1 MSSIQLEQYQSYLLL
16 LARIQLQDRR
26 WTKIEPSDVVQ
37 QTLLEAYAAPP
48 PAQQTISGVSRW
60 LHSILA
66 NNIRDA
72 LRRSRRKKRDVAREV
87 LMDDRIDASSAK
99 LAGCLRATAASPS
112 NEAARAEDLL
122 RLADAVERLPQI
134 QRDVIILH
142 HFDGAS
148 LKEIAQ
154 RVARTESA
162 VAGLLHRGLRKLRD
176 ELAHDVKTRQT
187 HHGNRP

>member
-1 MSSIQLEQYQSYLLL
+1 M
-16 LARIQLQDRR
+16 QLQDRR

-48 PAQQTISGVSRW
+48 PADQTIGDLSRW
-60 LHSILA
+60 LHRLLA

-72 LRRSRRKKRDVAREV
+72 LRRARRKKRDVSRE
-87 LMDDRIDASSAK
+87 LSMDERIDVSSTK

-112 NEAARAEDLL
+112 NEAARTEDLL
-122 RLADAVERLPQI
+122 RLADAVESLPES

-142 HFDGAS
+142 HFEGAS
-148 LKEIAQ
+148 LREIAK
-154 RVARTESA
+154 RVARSEGA

-176 ELAHDVKTRQT
+176 ELAHPVKTRQT
-187 HHGNRP
+187 QHGTRP